1 MCRPCSFPRP
11 SAAGFHFCWLAALGS
26 SNNSCFQVFRHNSSE
41 GNWAIGRSLPH
52 AVGLFQS
59 EGRVKSKGPE
69 HIIPVLGSPLSF
81 RGEPAMLMAEMQK
94 RGRQAFWAHR
104 GILLADAP
112 LKKRLQ
118 NHVILVR
125 QAALWG
131 CQTWPCAEYVL
142 RCANTLQAMQ
152 VRGMLQQRRGKTGPW
167 LDWRKRSLR
176 MARLQIRR
184 CKIDRWSSFIL
195 DQIWSLYGHVARGDP
210 VTAAMLS
217 WRGMRWWRTQQ
228 STPVSWAA
236 SVMPNGS
243 TPRWTRSG
251 TLATLLVSTGNPKQ
265 ETELPGQ

>member
-210 VTAAMLS
+210 ATAAMLS

-228 STPVSWAA
+228 STPVSWGGERHA
-236 SVMPNGS
+236 
-243 TPRWTRSG
+243 
-251 TLATLLVSTGNPKQ
+251 
-265 ETELPGQ
+265 